1 MDINSYESVLNFLN
15 EYFSIRVK
23 DENYL
28 NELKKLIEGSRAKKT
43 VTIRPIQLLFL
54 EYRKSF
60 SDYSIVSREEKQ
72 MWIDLLDCW
81 Q

>member
-60 SDYSIVSREEKQ
+60 SDYSVVSREEKQ